1 MQELLSGLMEGATAA
16 DPNLDIPFRP
26 NLPLSKIILRQR
38 TDISL
43 DGQPQTQWL
52 IATNSRFVVALA
64 LGLDG
69 ESNLT
74 AGKTLE
80 EIEPHLTILRAVE
93 LADVENVRTAAGTGS
108 GLLQAKIDNRWINLV
123 RFSNSLADTFH
134 QTGRGLEALKKGTS
148 TPESWQVEEVKR
160 CSQCQLRLGTATE
173 NCPRCLHRSKIASRV
188 WELIKPQINGT
199 VLLCVLTVVGVA
211 LELVPPKLQQIMVD
225 QILSGHGGVSDKS
238 PFFTA
243 LLIVV
248 LSLAA
253 SRIML
258 SFVGWV
264 KGRLATR
271 IGSKLTYNLRAQMV
285 RRLQQLAISYY
296 DRHQAGSLMSRVAY
310 DSEVLQ
316 GLLHQLTGGFL
327 LQILQLVGVG
337 AMLVWLNPKLAF
349 YTLIPVPFVVLGT
362 AYFWKR
368 VYPKYY
374 RLWDSSAKQIA
385 SLSGMLSGIRVV
397 KSFAQEN
404 REFEKYDRASTYL
417 RDSRLWVDSATSFYS
432 ATMQLVFSL
441 GGLIVWYVG
450 GRDVIGQEMTLGELI
465 AFLAYLAMFYAPLAT
480 LSTFTTWLTSF
491 LTGSKRIL
499 ELLDS
504 PVTIGEPEVP
514 QTAVDLKGEIR
525 FENVSFGYDRNQPV
539 IQNVSFTV
547 QPGEMV
553 GIVGRSGSGKTTMI
567 NLLGRFY
574 DVHEGRILVDG
585 VDIREYSLSSYR
597 QQLGIVFQESF
608 MFRGTIWENLTYGN
622 SDASHRLALQAAK
635 AAGAHDFIC
644 RSNLAYET
652 PLGESGAGLSGGE
665 KQRLSIARTLLYDPR
680 ILVLDEATSNI
691 DAEAEKAFQQS
702 LEVLIRGRTTIAI
715 AHRLSTLRNAD
726 RIIVFD
732 RGKLIEHGSHAE
744 LLNQNGTYA
753 KLVKLQTQI
762 SKDPSV
768 DKLVVFESE
777 IPNSELHSKSSGA
790 EITEER
796 ESNATERVGLANANF
811 LNWLRP
817 DNTVF
822 HRNEFGGLCAKT
834 RDPHD
839 SKAEMALYP
848 TLFTVSCFPASGHE
862 SYISV
867 RTWTEKDEEVEVGII
882 ENLADWPKEQQ
893 ECIRKSLSERY
904 LLPRIQSIESI
915 QLNGGYLDFKVQ
927 TDRGPKSFV
936 LRWSHSQA
944 QDYGENGRLLIDTED
959 NLFVVPDLAKLNTSQ
974 RELFQRFIYW

>member
-1 MQELLSGLMEGATAA
+1 MQELLSGPTRGTTAA
-16 DPNLDIPFRP
+16 DSQVD
-26 NLPLSKIILRQR
+26 LPSNDESSLSKIVLRQR

-52 IATNSRFVVALA
+52 IATSSQLMVALERRNA
-64 LGLDG
+64 EASLNAA
-69 ESNLT
+69 E
-74 AGKTLE
+74 TLE
-80 EIEPHLTILRAVE
+80 EVEPYVAVLRRIE
-93 LADVENVRTAAGTGS
+93 LADVESLRTTAGTGS
-108 GLLQAKIDNRWINLV
+108 GLLQARIDNNWVNVV

-134 QTGRGLEALKKGTS
+134 HTGRGLEALKNGIA
-148 TPESWQVEEVKR
+148 TPESLHVETVKR
-160 CSQCQLRLGTATE
+160 CDKCQLRLGTSIE
-173 NCPRCLHRSKIASRV
+173 SCPRCLHRSKIASRV

-199 VLLCVLTVVGVA
+199 ILLCVLTVIGVA

-225 QILSGHGGVSDKS
+225 QILSGPSGTIDKS

-253 SRIML
+253 SRILL
-258 SFVGWV
+258 SFVGWI

-271 IGSKLTYNLRAQMV
+271 IGSSLTYNLRAQMV

-337 AMLVWLNPKLAF
+337 GMLVWLNPKLAF
-349 YTLIPVPFVVLGT
+349 YTLIPVPLVVLGT
-362 AYFWKR
+362 VYFWKR

-385 SLSGMLSGIRVV
+385 SLSGMLSGIRIV

-504 PVTIGEPEVP
+504 PVTIGESENPE
-514 QTAVDLKGEIR
+514 TAGELKGEIR

-539 IQNVSFTV
+539 IHNVSFTV
-547 QPGEMV
+547 QPGEMI

-574 DVHEGRILVDG
+574 DVQEGRILVDG
-585 VDIREYSLSSYR
+585 VDIRDYSLASYR

-622 SDASHRLALQAAK
+622 SNASHREALQAAK

-732 RGKLIEHGSHAE
+732 RGKLIEQGSHAE

-753 KLVKLQTQI
+753 RLVKLQTQI

-768 DKLVVFESE
+768 DKLVVLESE
-777 IPNSELHSKSSGA
+777 VPKSDDLMDSSDSVPTA
-790 EITEER
+790 QAD
-796 ESNATERVGLANANF
+796 SMVPERVGLAQANF

-817 DNTVF
+817 ENTIF
-822 HRNEFGGLCAKT
+822 NRDDFGGLNAKVI
-834 RDPHD
+834 DQED
-839 SKAEMALYP
+839 STGATKIFSAL
-848 TLFTVSCFPASGHE
+848 FAVSCFPASGQE
-862 SYISV
+862 KFISV
-867 RTWTEKDEEVEVGII
+867 RTWAEHDEEIEVGMI
-882 ENLADWPKEQQ
+882 EDLSDWPSAQQ
-893 ECIRKSLSERY
+893 ELIRQSLSERY
-904 LLPRIQSIESI
+904 LLPQIQSIESI
-915 QLNGGYLDFKVQ
+915 QLVGGYLDFQVQ
-927 TDRGPKSFV
+927 TDHGSKSFV
-936 LRWSHSQA
+936 LRWSHNQA
-944 QDYGENGRLLIDTED
+944 QDYGENGRMLIDTD
-959 NLFVVPDLAKLNTSQ
+959 GNLFVISDLARLSNRE

>member
-1 MQELLSGLMEGATAA
+1 MQELLSDRMRETTAA
-16 DPNLDIPFRP
+16 APQVD
-26 NLPLSKIILRQR
+26 LPAPSVSSQAKIILRQR

-43 DGQPQTQWL
+43 DGDTQTQWL
-52 IATNSRFVVALA
+52 IATSSQLVVAVERGSSAEARLNVA
-64 LGLDG
+64 
-69 ESNLT
+69 T
-74 AGKTLE
+74 TLE
-80 EIEPHLTILRAVE
+80 EVEHYVSILREVE
-93 LADVENVRTAAGTGS
+93 LAEVESLRTTAGTGS
-108 GLLQAKIDNRWINLV
+108 GLLQAKIDDHWVNIV

-134 QTGRGLEALKKGTS
+134 HTGRGLEALKNGTL
-148 TPESWQVEEVKR
+148 TPESLHVETVKR
-160 CSQCQLRLGTATE
+160 CDKCKLRLGASIE
-173 NCPRCLHRSKIASRV
+173 SCPRCLHRSKIASRV

-199 VLLCVLTVVGVA
+199 ILLCVLTVIGVA

-225 QILSGHGGVSDKS
+225 QILSVPGGTNDKS

-253 SRIML
+253 SRILL
-258 SFVGWV
+258 SFVGWI

-271 IGSKLTYNLRAQMV
+271 IGSSLTYNLRAQMV

-349 YTLIPVPFVVLGT
+349 YTLIPVPLVVLGT
-362 AYFWKR
+362 VYFWKR

-385 SLSGMLSGIRVV
+385 SLSGMLSGIRIV

-504 PVTIGEPEVP
+504 PVTIGESETP
-514 QTAVDLKGEIR
+514 QTAGELKGEIR

-539 IQNVSFTV
+539 IHNVSFVV
-547 QPGEMV
+547 QPGEMI

-574 DVHEGRILVDG
+574 DVQEGRVLVDG
-585 VDIREYSLSSYR
+585 VDIRHYSLASYR
-597 QQLGIVFQESF
+597 RQLGIVFQESF

-622 SDASHRLALQAAK
+622 SDASYREALQAAK

-665 KQRLSIARTLLYDPR
+665 KQRLSIARTLLYDPQ

-732 RGKLIEHGSHAE
+732 RGKLIEQGSHAE

-753 KLVKLQTQI
+753 RLVKLQTQI

-768 DKLVVFESE
+768 DKLVVLESE
-777 IPNSELHSKSSGA
+777 IPKADEQANSSMSVQAAKADSAGP
-790 EITEER
+790 ER
-796 ESNATERVGLANANF
+796 IGLAQANF
-811 LNWLRP
+811 LNWLLP
-817 DNTVF
+817 ENTNF
-822 HRNEFGGLCAKT
+822 HRDDFGRLRVSVVDQESSSG
-834 RDPHD
+834 
-839 SKAEMALYP
+839 SKKDFSAL
-848 TLFTVSCFPASGHE
+848 FAVSCFPASGQE
-862 SYISV
+862 KYISV
-867 RTWTEKDEEVEVGII
+867 RTWADHDEEVEIGMI
-882 ENLADWPKEQQ
+882 EDLANWPSQQ
-893 ECIRKSLSERY
+893 QTLIRQSLSERY
-904 LLPRIQSIESI
+904 LLPQIQSIESI
-915 QLNGGYLDFKVQ
+915 QLVGGYLDFKVQ

-936 LRWSHSQA
+936 LRWSHNQA
-944 QDYGENGRLLIDTED
+944 QDYGENGRMLIDSEG
-959 NLFVVPDLAKLNTSQ
+959 NLFVISDLAQLSKRQ